1 MTYVISDDEKVAA
14 RRERKKLLAIWFAV
28 LSVYVVL
35 FGTMLGM
42 SIYLVDGL
50 RIRTHTWWL
59 GTLSAILTMA
69 FAFFTLFFFAIKF
82 RLTNKYVKML
92 KDMDTG
98 LKDDIVARFV
108 GYEDAITLK
117 DGVYFYTMVLKTK
130 PLRRDDIDERK
141 LLIEH
146 TIPKPTLNEGAKLRL
161 ISHANILMAYEVLDP
176 GVPKEKT
183 ADTAQTSEEKVE
195 IALPQDEQKGQESR
209 YTKGYNDRR

>member
-1 MTYVISDDEKVAA
+1 MTYVISDDEKAAA
-14 RRERKKLLAIWFAV
+14 RRERKRLLSIWFAV
-28 LSVYVVL
+28 LAVYVVL
-35 FGTMLGM
+35 LGTMLGM

-59 GTLSAILTMA
+59 GTLSAIITMV
-69 FAFFTLFFFAIKF
+69 FAAFTLFFFAIKF

-92 KDMDTG
+92 NDMDTG

-146 TIPKPTLNEGAKLRL
+146 TVPKIELNEGAKLRL
-161 ISHANILMAYEVLDP
+161 ISHANILMAYEILDP
-176 GVPKEKT
+176 GMHKEIVEEEEEAGEEKT
-183 ADTAQTSEEKVE
+183 E
-195 IALPQDEQKGQESR
+195 IALPQDEKTDQASR
-209 YTKGYNDRR
+209 YKQGYNDRR

>member
-1 MTYVISDDEKVAA
+1 MTDVFTESEKAEA
-14 RRERKKLLAIWFAV
+14 RRERKRLLGIWIAILV
-28 LSVYVVL
+28 IYVVL

-59 GTLSAILTMA
+59 GTLSAIITIA
-69 FAFFTLFFFAIKF
+69 FASFTIFFFSIKF
-82 RLTNKYVKML
+82 KLTNKYVKML
-92 KDMDTG
+92 NDMDTG

-117 DGVYFYTMVLKTK
+117 DGVYFYTMVLKTR

-146 TIPKPTLNEGAKLRL
+146 TIPKLELNEGAKLRL
-161 ISHANILMAYEVLDP
+161 ISHANILMSYEILDP
-176 GVPKEKT
+176 GVPKEK
-183 ADTAQTSEEKVE
+183 AEGDNSEKKQTVE
-195 IALPQDEQKGQESR
+195 LPQDEKEGQESR
-209 YTKGYNDRR
+209 YKQGYNDRR